1 MRANT
6 VTHHA
11 SSSIER
17 RATACNS
24 SLRVH
29 TYCVAY
35 VQFLYSRLAT
45 VLTERGYCVDLPQRR
60 CSFPASS
67 FAANA
72 STAAGSS
79 APSYLVYFAP
89 PASSFAAS
97 LHNRGNQYSA
107 NNSLLREP
115 RAATTARVA
124 FDDVTIA
131 SHDRYS
137 PQMALLCARHLSMR
151 RRFANTGCLQ

>member
-6 VTHHA
+6 VAQRA
-11 SSSIER
+11 STSIMR
-17 RATACNS
+17 RATVCNS

-35 VQFLYSRLAT
+35 VRFLYSRLAT

-60 CSFPASS
+60 CSFPASNH
-67 FAANA
+67 AANA
-72 STAAGSS
+72 STAAGLS
-79 APSYLVYFAP
+79 APSCQLYSAP

-97 LHNRGNQYSA
+97 LQCRGNQYSA
-107 NNSLLREP
+107 NNSVLREP

-124 FDDVTIA
+124 FGDVTIT

-137 PQMALLCARHLSMR
+137 PRMALPCARQRSMR